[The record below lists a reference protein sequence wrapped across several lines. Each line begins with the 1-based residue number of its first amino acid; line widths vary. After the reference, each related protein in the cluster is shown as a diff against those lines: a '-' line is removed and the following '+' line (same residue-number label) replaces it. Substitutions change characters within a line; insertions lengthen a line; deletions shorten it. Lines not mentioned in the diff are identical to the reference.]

1 MSEEP
6 RNNIDSETM
15 VHRLAAYV
23 DQIQPVIQLT
33 GSLQEQIE
41 KLKKEN
47 ELIIKENCR
56 LTLLNEDLKKD
67 LKEAMRDANKWRDQ
81 RDKLEQK
88 AEQLRKKYF
97 EGKEKYEELQER
109 FDKMLEDRN
118 DMIRASEAAYDHVEE
133 CLQAIANEVA
143 RPSDWELDGLASDWD
158 ISDPVEEED
167 EEDTE

>member
-6 RNNIDSETM
+6 RN
-15 VHRLAAYV
+15 L
-23 DQIQPVIQLT
+23 
-33 GSLQEQIE
+33 
-41 KLKKEN
+41 
-47 ELIIKENCR
+47 
-56 LTLLNEDLKKD
+56 
-67 LKEAMRDANKWRDQ
+67 EA
-81 RDKLEQK
+81 KLELAKQQSDWLEK
-88 AEQLRKKYF
+88 SIRKMFALEDENKELKYKLLRMTNKYDELRKKYF

-167 EEDTE
+167 EEED